1 MAAISIRNIIKQTS
15 AIQDLMTLSNV
26 ARASRRAESYETLAK
41 NLSNHIHHNVV
52 RIEKIL
58 GEQEL
63 TPADLSV
70 RSRRAYQWLKYLKN
84 QENLESHLDGL
95 QRINLYLPTI
105 RIQPRYKN
113 YKVEF
118 SFFHI
123 SSLYKIQAKS
133 SQIQITAQ
141 ESFTSA
147 PDKVLIALLETALGK
162 PAQPAGPLIQEYTF
176 SARYRSAREDLE
188 YLDIPHGVFA
198 RGSVH
203 DLAASFSRVN
213 RTYFNGEITPPHLIW
228 NNRTTFRKFG
238 HYQWDTDT
246 VMVSR
251 TLDQRQVPE
260 YVVDFVM
267 YHELLHKK
275 LGAPLVSSRRRV
287 HTKKF
292 RALEAEFPRY
302 EEAQKYLNKISRKR
316 N

>member
-1 MAAISIRNIIKQTS
+1 MAAISIRNIVKQTS
-15 AIQDLMTLSNV
+15 VIQDLMTLSNV
-26 ARASRRAESYETLAK
+26 AKASRGAESYENLAK
-41 NLSNHIHHNVV
+41 NLSNDIHHNVET
-52 RIEKIL
+52 IQKIL
-58 GEQEL
+58 DQQEL
-63 TPADLSV
+63 TPAGLSV
-70 RSRRAYQWLKYLKN
+70 RSRRAYQWLKYLDN
-84 QENLESHLDGL
+84 QENLDAHLDSL

-105 RIQPRYKN
+105 KVLPRFKKH
-113 YKVEF
+113 KVDF

-123 SSLYKIQAKS
+123 GSLYKIQASS

-141 ESFTSA
+141 ESFISA
-147 PDKVLIALLETALGK
+147 PDRVLIALLETALGK
-162 PAQPAGPLIQEYTF
+162 PAQAAGQLIQEYTF
-176 SARYRSAREDLE
+176 SPLYKAARENLE
-188 YLDIPHGVFA
+188 YLGIPQGGFA
-198 RGSVH
+198 CGSAH

-228 NNRTTFRKFG
+228 NNRLTFRKFG

-251 TLDQRQVPE
+251 TLDQRQVPDF
-260 YVVDFVM
+260 VVDFVM

-275 LGAPLVSSRRRV
+275 LGAPLLNSRRRV

-292 RALEAEFPRY
+292 RELEAKFPRY